1 MTFSFET
8 DVLPVLIDM
17 ANDPAEQNYPL
28 MARVRELTGETDPHR
43 IARRLEQMKES
54 GYVEYTSSTTGDGRL
69 AYVIDAR
76 ITVKGLQQLDLWPSD
91 NERALY
97 LAGRMSQSFEEMANT
112 LAATPGSDPEEVS
125 KLRTTAK
132 GMLQFGGAVFAQVLA
147 TTITG

>member
-8 DVLPVLIDM
+8 HALPLLLEM
-17 ANDPAEQNYPL
+17 ASDPLGPYDKDL
-28 MARVRELTGETDPHR
+28 VSELK
-43 IARRLEQMKES
+43 RLGIESRHGRAAAIVDHLTSS
-54 GYVEYTSSTTGDGRL
+54 GYISVVWDGGGQCTG
-69 AYVIDAR
+69 R
-76 ITVKGLQQLDLWPSD
+76 ITTRGLQQLNLWPSD

-97 LAGRMSQSFEEMANT
+97 LASRMSQSFEEMANA